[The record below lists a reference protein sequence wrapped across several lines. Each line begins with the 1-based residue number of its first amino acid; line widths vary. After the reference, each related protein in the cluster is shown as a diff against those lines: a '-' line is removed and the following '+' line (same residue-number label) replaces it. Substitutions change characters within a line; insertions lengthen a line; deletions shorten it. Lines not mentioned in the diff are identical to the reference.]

1 MCLVVFALHRHP
13 DYPLIFA
20 GNRDEFH
27 QRPTEAMH
35 WWTNPRILAGRD
47 RTAGGT
53 WLGVTRDARFA
64 TVTNYRDPDE
74 QRPEAVSRGQLVLDA
89 LLRRDMGRHCETLE
103 ATGHRYNGFNL
114 LWGDPAGLY
123 YYSNQDG
130 RAQAVSPGI
139 HGLSNG
145 LLNTP
150 WPKVR
155 RVRQGM
161 GRLLSAEVAVTSDAL
176 LEMLSD
182 PRPAEEDLLP
192 DTGVPREWER
202 LLSSPFIVSPAYGT
216 RASTV
221 VMMAA
226 DGTVSVRERTFD
238 ADGRP
243 LGDQTYEWQASA
255 SDRHRNWVAGH

>member
-13 DYPLIFA
+13 GYPLIFA

-27 QRPTEAMH
+27 ERPTEAMH
-35 WWTNPRILAGRD
+35 WWASPRVLAGRD

-53 WLGVTRDARFA
+53 WLGVTREGRFA

-74 QRPEAVSRGQLVLDA
+74 QRPDAVSRGQLVLDA
-89 LLRRDMGRHCETLE
+89 LAAEDMRRLGDTLE
-103 ATGHRYNGFNL
+103 AAGHRYNGFNL
-114 LWGDPAGLY
+114 IWGDPTGLY

-130 RAQAVSPGI
+130 RAQAVSPGV

-150 WPKVR
+150 WPKVL
-155 RVRQGM
+155 RVRQGLD
-161 GRLLSAEVAVTSDAL
+161 RLLSAEAPVTSDAL
-176 LEMLSD
+176 LGMLAD
-182 PRPAEEDLLP
+182 PRPAEEASLP

-221 VMMAA
+221 VLMAA
-226 DGTVSVRERTFD
+226 DGTISVRERTFD
-238 ADGRP
+238 TDGRP
-243 LGDQTYEWQASA
+243 LGDQTYEWQARA
-255 SDRHRNWVAGH
+255 SNRHRSWITGH